1 MSGIRRGRLR
11 AMLIAGATV
20 LAAAAV
26 QAQPAPRCDNCGT
39 IAGVRQ
45 TTEKNTWTP
54 LGTAAPSAGPGESI
68 GSTGR
73 VTSAFQIGPQGKN
86 QGLVILGSAG
96 GGSYAKRPDS
106 YEQPRWDLDVTMDA
120 GGTRTVS
127 LRYDPPFRP
136 GDRVRVYGTQLEL
149 IDP

>member
-1 MSGIRRGRLR
+1 MSGDRARR
-11 AMLIAGATV
+11 AGAIV
-20 LAAAAV
+20 VAGIAMLAAAAA
-26 QAQPAPRCDNCGT
+26 QAQPAGRCDNCGT
-39 IAGVRQ
+39 VAAVRQ
-45 TTEKNTWTP
+45 TTEKSSWTP
-54 LGTAAPSAGPGESI
+54 LGTTVPSAGPGDSI
-68 GSTGR
+68 GTTGR

-86 QGLVILGSAG
+86 QGLVVLGSAG

-106 YEQPRWDLDVTMDA
+106 YEQPRWDVDVKLDA
-120 GGTRTVS
+120 GGTRTVP

>member
-1 MSGIRRGRLR
+1 MSRGRAWR
-11 AMLIAGATV
+11 AGALVVAGIAV
-20 LAAAAV
+20 LAAAGA
-26 QAQPAPRCDNCGT
+26 QAQRAGRCDNCGT
-39 IAGVRQ
+39 VAAVRQ
-45 TTEKNTWTP
+45 TTEKSSWTA
-54 LGTAAPSAGPGESI
+54 LGTTVPSAGPGESI

-106 YEQPRWDLDVTMDA
+106 YEQPRWDVDVTMDA
-120 GGTRTVS
+120 GGTRTVA

-149 IDP
+149 FEP

>member
-1 MSGIRRGRLR
+1 MIRVGVALVALAVAITATLPSG
-11 AMLIAGATV
+11 AD
-20 LAAAAV
+20 
-26 QAQPAPRCDNCGT
+26 AQPTARCDNCGT
-39 IAGVRQ
+39 VTDIRQ
-45 TTEKNTWTP
+45 TSEKNSWTP
-54 LGTAAPSAGPGESI
+54 LGTVVPSAGPGDSI
-68 GSTGR
+68 GTTGR

-106 YEQPRWDLDVTMDA
+106 YQQPRWDVDVKMDA
-120 GGTRTVS
+120 GGTRTVP

-149 IDP
+149 VEP